1 MKVAFASWNAPKS
14 FHALAVK
21 PVFNW
26 HKSQGHKVKFVN
38 YRHGDFSHHLKG
50 QDLVYF
56 WNGEYDF
63 LKQIKKKLHGDGGK
77 SINVEVGWFP
87 QSENTYYD
95 WRGTNGNCSLRY
107 DSLDWLEP
115 EDYDNLDALAE
126 SYREGL
132 IPTKEG
138 YVLVPLQL
146 GRDTAIQKWSPLK
159 RMGDVIRMAREMF
172 PHKEILFRRHPK
184 DSHDYADLINDIT
197 LGEKRPLKEL
207 IMGADLVWGMNSTV
221 LTEAALMGKEVK
233 ACGVSLL
240 HNGTCQRDALAAL
253 VARQIPKETTDIT
266 PWMRRGRGLEHLS
279 EL

>member
-14 FHALAVK
+14 FHARAVK
-21 PVFNW
+21 PVFDW
-26 HKSQGHKVKFVN
+26 HKSQGHKVRFANYGGGVN
-38 YRHGDFSHHLKG
+38 PRIEGW
-50 QDLVYF
+50 DLVYF
-56 WNGEYDF
+56 WNGEYGF
-63 LKQIKKKLHGDGGK
+63 LGAPKKRLHDSGGK
-77 SINVEVGWFP
+77 SVNVEVGWFP
-87 QSENTYYD
+87 QSKNTYYD

-132 IPTKEG
+132 TPTKEG

-146 GRDTAIQKWSPLK
+146 NWDTAIQKWSPLK
-159 RMGDVIRMAREMF
+159 RMGDVIRMARKMF

-184 DSHDYADLINDIT
+184 DKHDYADLINDIT

-240 HNGTCQRDALAAL
+240 HSGTCQREALAAL
-253 VARQIPKETTDIT
+253 VARQIPKDTTDVT
-266 PWMRRGRGLEHLS
+266 PWMRRGRGLEHLADY
-279 EL
+279 